1 MISCIGVPSQISWT
15 SILAGSSK
23 ISIEGPTV
31 MVPFNG
37 VAAEQLLPS
46 VETVKLNV
54 VALKNGPVGVPVIT
68 T

>member
-1 MISCIGVPSQISWT
+1 
-15 SILAGSSK
+15 
-23 ISIEGPTV
+23 

>member
-1 MISCIGVPSQISWT
+1 MVSPSQTSWISEPPPG
-15 SILAGSSK
+15 LSK

-46 VETVKLNV
+46 VDTVKLKV
-54 VALKNGPVGVPVIT
+54 VALKNYKEWRNIG
-68 T
+68 